1 MVLITQHLCVL
12 AAKEQYVDSLTTICS
27 ASHWQCCKRTAQA
40 NGTAVKKGQ
49 VLAKKGRKAVQSS
62 ASQVPKL
69 VKATSGQKEA
79 PAKAS
84 KAGTAIGTILGRAQG
99 LSRKLVEQREEKID
113 LSRRMAQLAY
123 ILVLTSCIS
132 RNDCGSAPWQP
143 DVFIPTCH

>member
-69 VKATSGQKEA
+69 VKATSGQKGA

-99 LSRKLVEQREEKID
+99 LSRKFVNNV
-113 LSRRMAQLAY
+113 RRR
-123 ILVLTSCIS
+123 LT
-132 RNDCGSAPWQP
+132 
-143 DVFIPTCH
+143 